1 MLNKLGN
8 VEAQYRDTI
17 LFEMVLLLLLVAVV
31 MIANTGS
38 ITMAIFS
45 NWGAITW
52 KTSLCVRQHHGCGM
66 DLAPDSKD
74 TNLMLTM

>member
-45 NWGAITW
+45 NWGAIT
-52 KTSLCVRQHHGCGM
+52 
-66 DLAPDSKD
+66 
-74 TNLMLTM
+74 